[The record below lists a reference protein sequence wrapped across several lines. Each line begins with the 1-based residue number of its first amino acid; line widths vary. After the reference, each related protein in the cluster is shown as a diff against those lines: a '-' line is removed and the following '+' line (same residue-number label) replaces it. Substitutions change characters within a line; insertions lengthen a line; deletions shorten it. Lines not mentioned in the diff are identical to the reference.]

1 MNHWRIVLVRPYCD
15 VSEREIIHRDN
26 LILLG

>member
-1 MNHWRIVLVRPYCD
+1 MVPIRPYCLVD
-15 VSEREIIHRDN
+15 EREIIHRDN

>member
-1 MNHWRIVLVRPYCD
+1 MVPSRPDCRVD
-15 VSEREIIHRDN
+15 EREIIHRDN